1 MDERKLNGPLIIHAD
16 HPPLRVDEGGVVRV
30 GRGRISLDLVVE
42 QYENGMTPENM
53 VRAYDTLM
61 LADVHAVIAYYLRHS
76 DEVRAYLKRRAEEAE
91 ALRVKIEA
99 ERRACHEKSCLLA
112 AVPGRRPMLLLAS
125 DADVHGEI
133 IRGLRRRLP
142 ELDLVRAQDA
152 LPEGTADHDILAWA
166 AADNRIII
174 TNDRN
179 TMVGFAYQ
187 RVAAGEPVPGLI
199 ATTNEQSI
207 GAAIDDIL
215 VIAEY
220 MPEEEIRDQ
229 VVVFLPFRG

>member
-1 MDERKLNGPLIIHAD
+1 V
-16 HPPLRVDEGGVVRV
+16 LR
-30 GRGRISLDLVVE
+30 
-42 QYENGMTPENM
+42 
-53 VRAYDTLM
+53 
-61 LADVHAVIAYYLRHS
+61 
-76 DEVRAYLKRRAEEAE
+76 
-91 ALRVKIEA
+91 
-99 ERRACHEKSCLLA
+99 
-112 AVPGRRPMLLLAS
+112 LAS

-142 ELDLVRAQDA
+142 EIDLVRAQDA
-152 LPEGTADHDILAWA
+152 LPEGTPDPAVLAWA
-166 AADNRIII
+166 ATENRVLI

-187 RVAAGEPVPGLI
+187 CVAAGELIPGLI
-199 ATTNEQSI
+199 ATTNEQSL
-207 GAAIDDIL
+207 GFAIDDIL